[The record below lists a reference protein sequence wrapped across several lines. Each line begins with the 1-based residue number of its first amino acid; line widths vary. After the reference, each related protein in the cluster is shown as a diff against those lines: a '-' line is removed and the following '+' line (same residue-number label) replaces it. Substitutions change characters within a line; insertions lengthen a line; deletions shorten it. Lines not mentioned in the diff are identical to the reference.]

1 MTILKCIKDKSI
13 SILILL
19 LTLITTFM
27 FIFLVEINI
36 NYIIFTEMIFLFSFI
51 LILVIDFIRRKKFYN
66 DFIDT
71 FSELDEKSYITEII
85 EIPNFIEGQILYQSL
100 KVESKYINDI
110 TSGYNN
116 KFKEYRQY
124 IETWVHEI
132 KTPISTSKLLIENNK
147 NITTLSIEEE
157 IDKIDDYIEQ
167 VFYVTKS
174 DTVEKDYHIKKLY
187 LKYIITN
194 TIKNKSKEI
203 INIGMKTMLHDLD
216 FYILSDSKWIEFII
230 CQIISNSIKYRI
242 NKPTIE
248 FYSEEINN
256 KICLYIKD
264 NGIGIPKEDISRV
277 FEKGFAGVNGRIKST
292 STGIGLYLC
301 KKLCNKLEVDID
313 ISSEFEKCTT
323 VKLTFIKDI

>member
-1 MTILKCIKDKSI
+1 
-13 SILILL
+13 
-19 LTLITTFM
+19 
-27 FIFLVEINI
+27 
-36 NYIIFTEMIFLFSFI
+36 
-51 LILVIDFIRRKKFYN
+51 
-66 DFIDT
+66 
-71 FSELDEKSYITEII
+71 
-85 EIPNFIEGQILYQSL
+85 
-100 KVESKYINDI
+100 
-110 TSGYNN
+110 
-116 KFKEYRQY
+116 
-124 IETWVHEI
+124 
-132 KTPISTSKLLIENNK
+132 
-147 NITTLSIEEE
+147 
-157 IDKIDDYIEQ
+157 
-167 VFYVTKS
+167 
-174 DTVEKDYHIKKLY
+174 
-187 LKYIITN
+187 
-194 TIKNKSKEI
+194 
-203 INIGMKTMLHDLD
+203 MKTMLHDLD

-301 KKLCNKLEVDID
+301 KKLCNKLGIDND